1 MRHNSRN
8 HWFCN
13 KANRKI
19 AGVCSGIAAGHDFNV
34 TAVRLAAVLMLFT
47 FPTMVLFAYVLAA
60 LLLPSRYII

>member
-1 MRHNSRN
+1 MRDRTTN

-19 AGVCSGIAAGHDFNV
+19 AGVCSGIAAGHHFNV
-34 TAVRLAAVLMLFT
+34 TAVRLCAVLLLLT
-47 FPTMVLFAYVLAA
+47 FPGVVLTAYIVAA